1 MGFWA
6 RLQNEIFKTSFTYTY
21 TQTHT
26 QNNHMVQLWGLFY
39 TLSCLQQ
46 PQKAKGY
53 GQAYEPNICTHW
65 CFHSSFSQCIKICIW
80 ETLRARWNLCLRV
93 LKCYFFFPHEF
104 IHLLF
109 EPMQAYKHP
118 SDPAAKRWLYHLK
131 VLWTPPSVIFFF
143 WTNTQ
148 EFHLVSLSLVLAE
161 NHPASTLLSPEHF
174 TPFKSLNEIPSPSF
188 TYVSLSIWRP
198 MPIKLQWGQLRS
210 HLVVSATE

>member
-1 MGFWA
+1 MLNVFLTGFWA

-21 TQTHT
+21 THTHT

-93 LKCYFFFPHEF
+93 LKCYFFFFPMNLSTCFLNLCKLIASIRCCSKEMVVPLNSAVKNHF
-104 IHLLF
+104 LLF
-109 EPMQAYKHP
+109 LLVCLFLTY
-118 SDPAAKRWLYHLK
+118 
-131 VLWTPPSVIFFF
+131 
-143 WTNTQ
+143 TQ
-148 EFHLVSLSLVLAE
+148 EFHLVALSLVLAE
-161 NHPASTLLSPEHF
+161 N
-174 TPFKSLNEIPSPSF
+174 
-188 TYVSLSIWRP
+188 
-198 MPIKLQWGQLRS
+198 
-210 HLVVSATE
+210 